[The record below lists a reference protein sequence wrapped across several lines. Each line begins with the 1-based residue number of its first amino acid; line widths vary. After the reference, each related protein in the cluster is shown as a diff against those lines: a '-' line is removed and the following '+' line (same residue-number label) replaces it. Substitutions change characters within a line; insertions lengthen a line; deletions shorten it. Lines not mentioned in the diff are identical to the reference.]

1 MNNVSS
7 FKDCF
12 GCGVCVISCPKHII
26 NLQLNANGFYSPM
39 VDSTQCV
46 DCSLCLKTCSYAQN
60 DVSFSVPLGSYSAW
74 SLAPDIRKKTTS
86 GGIVYEISNY
96 FLSIGYKVCA
106 VKYNTS
112 LHRAEHYIAQTPS
125 QLGPSIGSKYIQ
137 SYTIPGFSLINK
149 SDKYVVIGTPCQIDS
164 LRRYINRFHR
174 EDNFVL
180 IDFFCHGVP
189 SMLLWKS
196 YLKMVGISD
205 IVDVHFRSKKDGW
218 QESTCI
224 EINKRTCNYFSK
236 LADGDL
242 FYKFFL
248 GDRCLS
254 KACYKNCRF
263 KLKNSSADI
272 RVGDMWGKKY
282 MSNQEGV
289 SAVITF
295 TALGEQILREL
306 KTSRI
311 NIEKLDDVLG
321 IQLRKNPQRKR
332 SYSYVQNALIK
343 NVPLRE
349 IDFIST
355 LIELPD
361 TLPQKF
367 KYYYKRIKQM
377 LYAH

>member
-26 NLQLNANGFYSPM
+26 SLQLNADGFYYPM
-39 VDSTQCV
+39 VDSSKCV
-46 DCSLCLKTCSYAQN
+46 DCSLCLKSCSYAQN
-60 DVSFSVPLGSYSAW
+60 DVSYSVHLGAYSAW
-74 SLAPDIRKKTTS
+74 SLTPDNRKKTTS

-96 FLSIGYKVCA
+96 FLSLGYKVCA
-106 VKYNTS
+106 VKYNTL
-112 LHRAEHYIAQTPS
+112 LHRAEHYIAQSLLQIEPS
-125 QLGPSIGSKYIQ
+125 VGSKYIQ

-149 SDKYVVIGTPCQIDS
+149 SDKYVVVGTPCQIDS
-164 LRRYINRFHR
+164 LRRYINRLHI

-189 SMLLWKS
+189 SINLWKS
-196 YLKMVGISD
+196 YLKYTKLTD
-205 IVDVHFRSKKDGW
+205 IKEVRFRSKREGW
-218 QESTCI
+218 QTSTYI
-224 EINKRTCNYFSK
+224 IIISK
-236 LADGDL
+236 LRTWYSKMIDGDL
-242 FYKFFL
+242 FYKFFI
-248 GDRCLS
+248 GDRCLG
-254 KACYKNCRF
+254 KACYDNCRF

-282 MSNQEGV
+282 MDNQEGV

-295 TALGEQILREL
+295 TALGEQIIHEL
-306 KTSRI
+306 NTCKI

-321 IQLRKNPQRKR
+321 TQLRKNPQRKR
-332 SYSYVQNALIK
+332 SYNYVRNALKK

-349 IDFIST
+349 IDVIST
-355 LIELPD
+355 LIELQD

>member
-26 NLQLNANGFYSPM
+26 NLQLNANGFYYPM
-39 VDSTQCV
+39 VDSTQCI
-46 DCSLCLKTCSYAQN
+46 DCSLCLKSCSYVQN
-60 DVSFSVPLGSYSAW
+60 DVSFYVPLGSYSAW
-74 SLAPDIRKKTTS
+74 SIAPDIRKKTTS
-86 GGIVYEISNY
+86 GGVVYEISNY
-96 FLSIGYKVCA
+96 FLSLGYKVCA

-125 QLGPSIGSKYIQ
+125 QLEPSIGSKYIQ

-164 LRRYINRFHR
+164 LRRYINRLHI
-174 EDNFVL
+174 ENNFVL

-224 EINKRTCNYFSK
+224 EINKRSSNYFSK
-236 LADGDL
+236 LTDGDL

-248 GDRCLS
+248 GNRCLN
-254 KACYKNCRF
+254 KPCYDDCKF
-263 KLKNSSADI
+263 KTINSSADI

-282 MSNQEGV
+282 CTNKEGI

-295 TALGEQILREL
+295 TEKGEEIIHSLSNCSIRDE
-306 KTSRI
+306 SI
-311 NIEKLDDVLG
+311 NDVLG
-321 IQLRKNPQRKR
+321 IQMRKNAQRPL
-332 SYSYVQNALIK
+332 SYKFVMSSLKK
-343 NVPLRE
+343 NKHLTF
-349 IDFIST
+349 IDYIAS
-355 LIELPD
+355 LIELPNKSRK
-361 TLPQKF
+361 KF
-367 KYYYKRIKQM
+367 IYINKRLKQ
-377 LYAH
+377 LFVK